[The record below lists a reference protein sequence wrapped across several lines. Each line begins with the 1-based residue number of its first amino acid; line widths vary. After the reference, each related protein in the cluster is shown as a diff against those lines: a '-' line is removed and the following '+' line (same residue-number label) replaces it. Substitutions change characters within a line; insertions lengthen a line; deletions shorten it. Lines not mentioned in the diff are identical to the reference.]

1 MQELRDRL
9 AAEINKNEGLSM
21 KLELSEK
28 LRLKSEIEKTGDEHS
43 VGLDNISDV
52 AQGRVCDTF
61 PSRGRLYVVDLAFS

>member
-43 VGLDNISDV
+43 VGLDNASDV
-52 AQGRVCDTF
+52 VQGRVCDTH
-61 PSRGRLYVVDLAFS
+61 PSLGTLYTDDLAHS